1 MLHPLPFFE
10 PTCLSEEQRSSGC
23 SLSRSATC
31 RKWQGPRRTEGGRV
45 SQAMSTTL
53 GLHRLHTGRR
63 REGLGSLRRAWKQL
77 PSRRGH
83 RGEGRRLG
91 ASSQTGGFSPAA
103 QGPHMPI
110 SRGTLWPRAPRALV
124 GSARMGHEGSV
135 APCSG
140 SSSQILW
147 LREDPELTKH
157 STDRAG
163 CPASVT
169 SGTAI
174 LST

>member
-1 MLHPLPFFE
+1 MSLRGAALKRVLP
-10 PTCLSEEQRSSGC
+10 EQKCHLQKVAG
-23 SLSRSATC
+23 TQ
-31 RKWQGPRRTEGGRV
+31 KDRRRQSFPE
-45 SQAMSTTL
+45 AMSTTL

-63 REGLGSLRRAWKQL
+63 RGGLGSLRRAWKQL